1 MNMSEKVIKIKWYSN
16 ILPPE
21 YYGKVSQSML
31 CLTNKGHRILKYD
44 HLLDCWYHDDNPK
57 QEFKGTVLKWMV
69 IPE

>member
-1 MNMSEKVIKIKWYSN
+1 MSEKIIKIIWRSN

-21 YYGKVSQSML
+21 YYGKISKPVL

-44 HLLDCWYHDDNPK
+44 HLIKCWFHDDNP
-57 QEFKGTVLKWMV
+57 QIDFKGTILKWCT